1 MAIQAGDDIL
11 ASHFNEIVPIGV
23 IFPYGG
29 SSAPT
34 GFFLCDGSLKN
45 RTTYAALFAIIGTTF
60 GAGDGSTTFGLP
72 DTRSRMMI
80 GAGTGVLPL
89 SFASGAVDASTNEIT
104 VAANDSFITGAAV
117 VLTTT
122 GTLPAGLSLATTYY
136 VIRVSST
143 VFKLATNLANAV
155 AGTAIDIT
163 DQGSGT
169 HTATITYSTRTA
181 GAVGGE
187 ERHAV
192 TVAETP
198 SHTHIQD
205 SHLHTIFAQLGTSP
219 GQNRRSETGSGN
231 YSGTGA
237 ETGNTSSTTAT
248 NQNTGGSENHNI
260 MNPYLV
266 VNHIIKYISYA

>member
-60 GAGDGSTTFGLP
+60 GVGDGSTTFALP

-80 GAGTGVLPL
+80 GAGAGTAAI
-89 SFASGAVDASTNEIT
+89 SFAHTAVDVGTNEIT
-104 VAANDSFITGAAV
+104 VPANDTLITGAAV

-122 GTLPAGLSLATTYY
+122 TTLPTGLSLATTYY

-143 VFKLATNLANAV
+143 VIKLATNLANAV

-163 DQGSGT
+163 GQGSGT
-169 HTATITYSTRTA
+169 HTATVTYSTRTL
-181 GAVGGE
+181 GAIGGE

-198 SHTHIQD
+198 SHTHTQD
-205 SHLHTIFAQLGTSP
+205 SHLHTIFAQLGTSSS
-219 GQNRRSETGSGN
+219 NRRSETGSGN

-266 VNHIIKYISYA
+266 VNHIIKYISYT